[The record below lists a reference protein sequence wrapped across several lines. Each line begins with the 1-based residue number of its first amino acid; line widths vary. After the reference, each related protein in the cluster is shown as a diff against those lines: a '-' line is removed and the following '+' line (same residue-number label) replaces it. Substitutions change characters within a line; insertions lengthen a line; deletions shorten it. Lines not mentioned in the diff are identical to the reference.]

1 MQRFPERHVS
11 RTSPLRGRHPLTS
24 NPAASRRTAES
35 SPRHAATESASTS
48 SVRSLARGEPRRASR
63 ARSPVPFCVVGSL
76 AAPHLSTPLHYD
88 TRPRIRFCCVL
99 SNQNQTN
106 QKLLLASHHFLRHPR
121 SAPEAAPHRRSRRHG
136 THTHP
141 RSLARSLPSLPPR
154 AIHAPPPSCLLSLS
168 AMATPSAVG
177 AACLLLARAAWP
189 AAVGDRARPRRLQ
202 RVLRRRCV
210 AELSREGPAPRPLPP
225 ALLAPPLVPGFLAP
239 PAEPTGEPASTPPPV
254 PDAGLGDLGL
264 EPEGN

>member
-1 MQRFPERHVS
+1 MHTNTKQRNTHGSHAPPTTSTTKTALCSHVGPKRGRQRKHMQRFPERHVS

-99 SNQNQTN
+99 
-106 QKLLLASHHFLRHPR
+106 
-121 SAPEAAPHRRSRRHG
+121 
-136 THTHP
+136 
-141 RSLARSLPSLPPR
+141 
-154 AIHAPPPSCLLSLS
+154 
-168 AMATPSAVG
+168 
-177 AACLLLARAAWP
+177 
-189 AAVGDRARPRRLQ
+189 
-202 RVLRRRCV
+202 
-210 AELSREGPAPRPLPP
+210 
-225 ALLAPPLVPGFLAP
+225 
-239 PAEPTGEPASTPPPV
+239 
-254 PDAGLGDLGL
+254 
-264 EPEGN
+264 